1 MNIMANRNIPFVG
14 SEALGNFLNSVDLH
28 NFISLS
34 ETKREIEFDR
44 RYGNRLDYYQEQDP
58 ELFNYLRP
66 NYKDANQRP
75 DAKAAKALLKAE
87 KLELVRDLIKS
98 QSVFGF

>member
-1 MNIMANRNIPFVG
+1 MANRIPFVG
-14 SEALGNFLNSVDLH
+14 AEAVAAFFNNVDLV
-28 NFISLS
+28 NFIDLA
-34 ETKREIEFDR
+34 ETKKEIDHDR
-44 RYGNRLDYYQEQDP
+44 KYGNRLDYYQEQNP

-66 NYKDANQRP
+66 NYKNADQRA